1 MKKILKFLLLLIFFN
16 VSAQSPILNMN
27 TEDIGD
33 IENAYYKDLD
43 NILYSMEGT
52 WLYQNGGAILK
63 IKLRKRESVLEPN
76 LHPYY
81 LDYLVGEY
89 EYIKDGT
96 EKVNTLSNF
105 MTDYIDISKYNLYS
119 VAIIPN
125 DFFPL
130 CPNCPAGSKRVV
142 MEVNEP
148 LNDDSGIRATFAIRK
163 ILENNVEKLHITFS
177 KRETASTFK
186 KENTK
191 HTSIFRNFSLP
202 YGDYVLIKQP

>member
-1 MKKILKFLLLLIFFN
+1 
-16 VSAQSPILNMN
+16 MN

-43 NILYSMEGT
+43 GTLGSMEGT
-52 WLYQNGGAILK
+52 WILQNGTTYLK
-63 IKLRKRESVLEPN
+63 LRLRKREVVLVPT
-76 LHPYY
+76 LHQYY
-81 LDYLVGEY
+81 QDYLIGEY
-89 EYIKDGT
+89 EYSQNGI

-186 KENTK
+186 KGNTK

-202 YGDYVLIKQP
+202 YGEYTLIKQP